1 MIRYEIEGGTLPVVI
16 CYPEA
21 GQTLCTERGG
31 MSWMSPNMK
40 MDTNSGGGL
49 KKAIGRFF
57 SGESIFM
64 NEYTAQGGPGMIA
77 FASSFP
83 GSIIPY
89 EVTPGNGIVVQKRG
103 FLAMEKGLD
112 LSVFFQQNIGSGFFG
127 GEGFI
132 MQKIS
137 GNGMVFLEIDGY
149 CKEYELGVGESI
161 IVDTGY
167 LAAMS
172 ETCSIEIQQVH
183 GIKNAIFGGEGLF
196 NTKVV
201 GPGKVYVQSMP
212 IVQTANVLAKYM
224 PHESSDGGVH
234 GAGGKGSKVPPCPRR
249 GRCGLPSDERV
260 PRGGRRGSCIGA
272 GDRCA

>member
-1 MIRYEIEGGTLPVVI
+1 MIKYEIEGGNLPVVI

-21 GQTLCTERGG
+21 GETLCTEKGA

-49 KKAIGRFF
+49 KKAFGRLL

-64 NEYTAQGGPGMIA
+64 NEYTAQGGTGMIA

-89 EVTPGNGIVVQKRG
+89 HVTEGNGIIVQKRG

-112 LSVFFQQNIGSGFFG
+112 LSVYFQKRLGKGFFG

-132 MQKIS
+132 MQRIS

-149 CKEYELGVGESI
+149 CKEYELGIGESI
-161 IVDTGY
+161 VVDTGY
-167 LAAMS
+167 LAAMTES
-172 ETCSIEIQQVH
+172 CMMDIEMVQ
-183 GIKNAIFGGEGLF
+183 GAKNIFFGGEGLF
-196 NTKVV
+196 HTRIT
-201 GPGKVYVQSMP
+201 GPGKVYIQSMP
-212 IVQTANVLAKYM
+212 IINLAEAITPYI
-224 PHESSDGGVH
+224 HIDNGDNSGG
-234 GAGGKGSKVPPCPRR
+234 GINIRLG
-249 GRCGLPSDERV
+249 E
-260 PRGGRRGSCIGA
+260 
-272 GDRCA
+272 